1 MRRAAVIATRY
12 AAFAGVATGVNI
24 GTQWLALKAYGGPL
38 SLLLAMAFGTGTG
51 LAVKYVLDKRWIF
64 ADRSTGLA
72 VHVRKFS
79 LYTMMGIATTA
90 VFWMTELLFNA
101 LSPGGRARF
110 WGALL
115 GLAIGYSAKYWLDRR
130 FVFGRAP

>member
-12 AAFAGVATGVNI
+12 AMFAGVATGVNI
-24 GTQWLALKAYGGPL
+24 ASQWLALHSYRGAWALP
-38 SLLLAMAFGTGTG
+38 LAMALGTATG
-51 LAVKYVLDKRWIF
+51 LATKYVLDKRWIF
-64 ADRSTGLA
+64 GDRTGGLA

-79 LYTMMGIATTA
+79 LYTMMGIVTTA
-90 VFWMTELLFNA
+90 VFWMTELVFNA

-115 GLAIGYSAKYWLDRR
+115 GLAIGYSTKYWLDRR
-130 FVFGRAP
+130 FVFERAP

>member
-12 AAFAGVATGVNI
+12 AAFAGVATVVNI
-24 GTQWLALKAYGGPL
+24 GTQWLALKAYAGPL
-38 SLLLAMAFGTGTG
+38 SLLLAMALGTGTG

-72 VHVRKFS
+72 AHVRKFS

-115 GLAIGYSAKYWLDRR
+115 GLVIGYSTKYWLDRR
-130 FVFGRAP
+130 FVFERAP